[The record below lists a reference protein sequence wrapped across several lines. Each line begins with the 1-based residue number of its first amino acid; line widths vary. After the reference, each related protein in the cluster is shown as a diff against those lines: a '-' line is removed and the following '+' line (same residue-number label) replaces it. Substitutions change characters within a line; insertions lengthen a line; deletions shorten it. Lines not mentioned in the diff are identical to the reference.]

1 MPLAAES
8 CDVPIE
14 LRMNA
19 NVFVKGF
26 PASVDAQELQN
37 TFSNFGQVLSVKIVK
52 NEEGRSLRY
61 GYIQYST
68 PEASTQA
75 IARANGMMMGNDT
88 LVVEKFVP
96 KTERDKN
103 RPGFTNVYVRN
114 FPTSID
120 CEESLRNLFREF
132 GEISSAFLAQAEDGS
147 LKGFGFVNFC
157 SHEAA
162 QRAVESM
169 NEKRMGNKKLY
180 VAAAQTKEERSRILA
195 GWIAEKQQAE
205 AQMPA
210 FGETVVVK
218 NLPYSTNEADLRSL
232 FQQFGKILVSKIA
245 LMRDGKS
252 RGFGFV
258 HFENM
263 EAAHKAVQE
272 MHLSR
277 IGGRRVSVS
286 LGMRKGSGMNPT
298 PQVSPGMM
306 PGFQYQ
312 QPCYPGY
319 QYPIPSQGSQE
330 VPQVQNGFVNLSMGM
345 VDGGPAGHAVRLQP
359 VSEDLNDAMF
369 QHGVG
374 GMWNQPYYWPTTAA
388 GGFSNMLGQSAPYT
402 MMAGV
407 PPVGQ
412 GGVGPAGH

>member
-1 MPLAAES
+1 M
-8 CDVPIE
+8 V
-14 LRMNA
+14 
-19 NVFVKGF
+19 NVDRNTAVLFTVFFPVQSQGF
-26 PASVDAQELQN
+26 PASVDGQELQN
-37 TFSNFGQVLSVKIVK
+37 TFAAFGQVLSVKIVK

-61 GYIQYST
+61 GYIQYAT
-68 PEASTQA
+68 PEASTHA
-75 IARANGMMMGNDT
+75 IAQANGMIMGSDT

-96 KTERDKN
+96 KTERDKS

-120 CEESLRNLFREF
+120 SEQSLKNLFSEF
-132 GEISSAFLAQAEDGS
+132 GEISSVFLAQAEDGS
-147 LKGFGFVNFC
+147 LKGFGFVNFS

-162 QRAVESM
+162 QRAVETM

-205 AQMPA
+205 SKMPA
-210 FGETVVVK
+210 CGETVVVK
-218 NLPYSTNEADLRSL
+218 NLPYSTNEVDLRSL

-258 HFENM
+258 HFENL
-263 EAAHKAVQE
+263 ESAHKAVQE

-286 LGMRKGSGMNPT
+286 LGMRKGGGGGAMNPASPPT
-298 PQVSPGMM
+298 PAMM
-306 PGFQYQ
+306 PNFQYQ
-312 QPCYPGY
+312 QPCFPGY
-319 QYPIPSQGSQE
+319 QYPVPSQGSQE
-330 VPQVQNGFVNLSMGM
+330 PPQAQNGFANLSMGM
-345 VDGGPAGHAVRLQP
+345 AADGSPAGVRLQP
-359 VSEDLNDAMF
+359 ISEELNDVMF

-374 GMWNQPYYWPTTAA
+374 GMWNQPYYWPSNGA

-402 MMAGV
+402 MMGV
-407 PPVGQ
+407 LPVGQ